1 MTTNSQIDEMFIS
14 ELGNEIVVCPL
25 LDISPSS
32 HPSGLL
38 NILAYRDL
46 TFAMEIIPYLGDPHQ
61 IVGRLRGEITS
72 LQLVI
77 IILARTSRQ
86 AVR

>member
-46 TFAMEIIPYLGDPHQ
+46 TFAMEIIPGRAPGH
-61 IVGRLRGEITS
+61 IVGRLRGNNKPSISCHHPGGHLCQT
-72 LQLVI
+72 
-77 IILARTSRQ
+77 TT
-86 AVR
+86 